1 MRRNARRVALHAEQH
16 NADALVLG
24 ILHGA
29 QADGSAAAVSVHK
42 NITLLQVHA
51 VNGKSIEQLGLLRIG
66 LIERGGGD
74 IELAAEQLVAHAFG
88 AIDDTS
94 LLTQDGIAGATVDVL
109 SDGDDMR
116 IECGDSLKELLRM
129 RQVALSGHEG
139 DHNLVGAPA
148 AANDGIAKQPRCLSS
163 LKAGICRRSASR
175 AMPLR
180 I

>member
-1 MRRNARRVALHAEQH
+1 MRRQCRRVALHAEQH

-24 ILHGA
+24 ILRGA

-42 NITLLQVHA
+42 NVTLLQVHA

-94 LLTQDGIAGATVDVL
+94 LLTQD
-109 SDGDDMR
+109 
-116 IECGDSLKELLRM
+116 
-129 RQVALSGHEG
+129 ALPG
-139 DHNLVGAPA
+139 
-148 AANDGIAKQPRCLSS
+148 R
-163 LKAGICRRSASR
+163 
-175 AMPLR
+175 PLMF
-180 I
+180 